1 MSNDPI
7 QRLPCVLGKLIQQQ
21 RKKRNLTEEQFA
33 KSTGLK
39 LGDVINMEAG
49 VVEPSITEF
58 FRIARTMNEQPAI
71 LFVDLVA
78 AWRDQ
83 DPVFTSRA
91 SDFMRLYRL
100 GYHHKPGDFRE
111 HDRAFNIMDEAT
123 RAADT
128 LNQQR
133 YVRGVQRFDTV
144 CIYIRMG
151 HISFSWKPGESKS

>member
-7 QRLPCVLGKLIQQQ
+7 QRLPGVLGKLIQEK
-21 RKKRNLTEEQFA
+21 RKKLNLTEEVFA
-33 KSTGLK
+33 RVAGLG
-39 LGDVINMEAG
+39 LGDVVNMEAG
-49 VVEPSITEF
+49 ACEPSITEF
-58 FRIARTMNEQPAI
+58 FRIARAMNEQPAI

-78 AWRDQ
+78 AWRDK
-83 DPVFTSRA
+83 DPVPQSRP
-91 SDFMRLYRL
+91 SDFVRLYRL
-100 GYHHKPGDFRE
+100 GYYHKVGDFRE
-111 HDRAFNIMDEAT
+111 HERPFSIMDEAT

-151 HISFSWKPGESKS
+151 HINFSWKPGEKS